1 MYASHHGKLFIF
13 ILGICSSLPHTLP
26 GKGSEQPPFNYVV
39 SSACAHPCPDAAS
52 DIRKITGFLE
62 ISLKKKIDMAHF
74 AVGDVVRKDSTA
86 SDVLKDGSIS
96 DEAGEEIVGVN

>member
-1 MYASHHGKLFIF
+1 MGPLNSADGSAENNHGTWLADYIRSVWGAFSFMYASHHGKLFIF

-52 DIRKITGFLE
+52 DIGKITGFLE
-62 ISLKKKIDMAHF
+62 LSLKKNK
-74 AVGDVVRKDSTA
+74 
-86 SDVLKDGSIS
+86 
-96 DEAGEEIVGVN
+96 